1 MTHLAPAIARLLDHP
16 EPERRLGPFVLVE
29 PLGRGGFAPV
39 WLAREVYGDAVLR
52 TAAVKLFS
60 LDPALDDDLRGDEG
74 AARRRIVEE
83 ARALCRVEHP
93 SVVRFYALPIDE
105 ARGLMGLAM
114 EYVAGT
120 PLDARLAQAGRLPVA
135 ETLAVGVAIASALS
149 AVHHA
154 GLVHRDVKPSNVVEA
169 AGLYKLID
177 FGIATP
183 PPAGPGPKRGLRP
196 LRAPS
201 GGRYPGER
209 EQEGARRGAS
219 PEEETLRAATG
230 PSLDGDEELDGEEG
244 VAPCTDDGNQGNDG
258 APPAQDPAQTVRIAG
273 VLSGTVG
280 YIDPVCF
287 AAGAPASPASDL
299 YALGA
304 MLFECLTGKVPAEA
318 LAGAL
323 RTGVLTGRTRPPPL
337 ASLAAD
343 APAEL
348 AELIDSLVAPDRRD
362 RPRSAEWVAIR
373 LEQIRRQLAGRARAL
388 PSEALGPFR
397 GLGRFEDRDR
407 DVFFGRTSEVA
418 AALEVLR
425 SRGLLALVG
434 PSGSGKSSLARAG
447 VLPAITEGALGGW
460 PARWDAV
467 VVEPGR
473 DPRAALAGA
482 LAPLFNDGRDA
493 RDLAEQSPEA
503 VVAALAERAQ
513 ASGRGTAL
521 LVDQL
526 EELATVA
533 DEEGRAWAA
542 ELTGRL
548 GEQALPGVR
557 AVVAARR
564 DLLDPLLGLGALG
577 KALARG
583 LLLVEPVSALGWSEI
598 VDQALSAYGYAFED
612 EALREEVLAD
622 LGPAAGAMPLVQFAL
637 AALWEK
643 RDARAKRIT
652 RAGLRAIGGIA
663 GALERHAEATLLEL
677 EEARPDAPEAARQVL
692 LALTTAEGTRAAR
705 RLAEL
710 TAAAGPEA
718 EGVVKALV
726 EARLVVPGEDGFA
739 LAHEALLAQWGRL
752 RGWVAE
758 AREARLCAEELE
770 RDAGRWR
777 SDPEGVPLWRRRRLA
792 FAEELR
798 RQGALRASEDAAAFL
813 RASRRAERGVRVA
826 LFGAAAVAAL
836 SLLGGGAVYVRA
848 VRAEEAAIRAA
859 LAREQED
866 RRVTE
871 EQNRRLE
878 DAQETIN
885 ALIDELNR
893 EELDARKRELLQQI
907 HEVQARV
914 LPGARAEAPQRVS
927 AAPQRRPPPPG
938 EARPPADPPAPP
950 AAAPPAAGPPPPQPS
965 AAAPARPLDP
975 VKDW

>member
-1 MTHLAPAIARLLDHP
+1 MSHLAPAIARLLDRP
-16 EPERRLGPFVLVE
+16 EAERRLGPFVLVE

-39 WLAREVYGDAVLR
+39 WLAREVYGDAALR

-60 LDPALDDDLRGDEG
+60 LEPTIDDDLRRADEG
-74 AARRRIVEE
+74 AARQRIVEE

-114 EYVAGT
+114 EHVAGT
-120 PLDARLAQAGRLPVA
+120 SLDARIAAAGRLPLA
-135 ETLAVGVAIASALS
+135 EVLEVGVAIASALS
-149 AVHHA
+149 AVHRA

-169 AGLYKLID
+169 GGLYKLID
-177 FGIATP
+177 FGIAAADAPASP
-183 PPAGPGPKRGLRP
+183 PPR
-196 LRAPS
+196 RAS
-201 GGRYPGER
+201 AEGE
-209 EQEGARRGAS
+209 AD
-219 PEEETLRAATG
+219 PRAVVDEDEHAHAHEHEHEHAPTDALAAEDPDQTMRLTG
-230 PSLDGDEELDGEEG
+230 I
-244 VAPCTDDGNQGNDG
+244 
-258 APPAQDPAQTVRIAG
+258 R
-273 VLSGTVG
+273 SGTMG
-280 YIDPVCF
+280 YIDPASV
-287 AAGAPASPASDL
+287 ATGAPASSASDL

-304 MLFECLTGKVPAEA
+304 MLFECLTGRVPAA
-318 LAGAL
+318 AQG
-323 RTGVLTGRTRPPPL
+323 RTLNPAVLTGRARPPSVAAL
-337 ASLAAD
+337 APD
-343 APAEL
+343 APPAL
-348 AELIDSLVAPDRRD
+348 AELIDDLVAPDRRA

-373 LEQIRRQLAGRARAL
+373 LEQTRRELAGRARAL
-388 PSEALGPFR
+388 PPEEEGPFR
-397 GLGRFEDRDR
+397 GLGRFEGRDR

-460 PARWDAV
+460 PSRWDAV

-473 DPRAALAGA
+473 DPRAALAAA
-482 LAPLFNDGRDA
+482 LAPLVGEGDA
-493 RDLAEQSPEA
+493 ADREPEA
-503 VVAALAERAQ
+503 AAQALAERAQ
-513 ASGRGTAL
+513 ATGRGAVL

-533 DEEGRAWAA
+533 DEEGRAWVA
-542 ELTGRL
+542 ELVGRL

-564 DLLDPLLGLGALG
+564 DLLDPLLGLGSLG

-598 VDQALSAYGYAFED
+598 VDQALAAYGYAFED
-612 EALREEVLAD
+612 RDLREEVLAE
-622 LGPAAGAMPLVQFAL
+622 LEPAAGAMPLVQFAL

-643 RDARAKRIT
+643 RDAAQKRLT
-652 RAGLRAIGGIA
+652 RAGLRDVGGIA
-663 GALERHAEATLLEL
+663 GALERHAETTLIALS
-677 EEARPDAPEAARQVL
+677 EARPGALDVAQRAL

-705 RLAEL
+705 RMEEL

-718 EGVVKALV
+718 EAVVGALID
-726 EARLVVPGEDGFA
+726 ARLVVPGEDGFA

-792 FAEELR
+792 FAEDLR
-798 RQGALRASEDAAAFL
+798 RQGALRVSDDAAAFL
-813 RASRRAERGVRVA
+813 RTSRRAERGVRVA
-826 LFGAAAVAAL
+826 LGGAAAVAAL
-836 SLLGGGAVYVRA
+836 SLLAGGAAYVRA
-848 VRAEEAAIRAA
+848 VRAEERGIREA
-859 LAREQED
+859 LTREQES

-893 EELDARKRELLQQI
+893 EALDERKRELLQQI
-907 HEVQARV
+907 NEVQARV
-914 LPGARAEAPQRVS
+914 TPTARTSAPQRVVVAPRPPS
-927 AAPQRRPPPPG
+927 GARDSRTPIEPQPSPQAPQAPG
-938 EARPPADPPAPP
+938 PTSPP
-950 AAAPPAAGPPPPQPS
+950 AAS
-965 AAAPARPLDP
+965 APARPLDP
-975 VKDW
+975 VTDW